1 MNPITHLSAASFP
14 LQPPGQPSEPQ
25 SGPGVCVNDKVRTL
39 SSGLNPFRFGRG
51 ALRFNVQGLGTPLVA
66 TAAKEAVTLFDKGI
80 NEDSTSAGLSA
91 FGASLT
97 ETDTDTSKDG
107 ALVPNKYLFEMMGM
121 GVIVGRPIAKPI
133 MGGDGVA
140 RRHWFRHYDDEL
152 MAAVLEHVSLAIQF
166 PDGQSINYET
176 GPFVLWPGH
185 GGAIEQSKAV
195 NGSPIV
201 AAYMPFR
208 AAGNTG
214 GRSSDDKI
222 EIVARVP
229 RSIEI
234 ESSSVVGEQTAPGD
248 LFVPFHVVLFG
259 RPLEAIPVAG

>member
-1 MNPITHLSAASFP
+1 MNPVTHLSAANFP

-39 SSGLNPFRFGRG
+39 ASGLNPFRFGRA
-51 ALRFNVQGLGTPLVA
+51 ALRFNVQAPGAPLILS
-66 TAAKEAVTLFDKGI
+66 AAKEAVTLFDKGI
-80 NEDSTSAGLSA
+80 NEDSASAGLNV

-121 GVIVGRPIAKPI
+121 GVIVGRPIAKTI
-133 MGGDGVA
+133 AGGDGVG
-140 RRHWFRHYDDEL
+140 RRHWFRLYDDEL
-152 MAAVLEHVSLAIQF
+152 MAAVLEHASLAIQF

-176 GPFVLWPGH
+176 GPLILWPGH
-185 GGAIEQSKAV
+185 GGALVQSKAS

-222 EIVARVP
+222 EIVTRVP
-229 RSIEI
+229 RTVEI
-234 ESSSVVGEQTAPGD
+234 ESSPVVAEQTQP
-248 LFVPFHVVLFG
+248 LEVFVPFHVVLFG
-259 RPLEAIPVAG
+259 RPLEAVPIAG